1 MSILRLLGPVS
12 IALALVF
19 AARGHAQQVYKNLA
33 SSKLEKILA
42 DQGIDYKKTN
52 GDKDGIH
59 FYDYTR
65 NGYKIRL
72 HNYQGKDLWIDAVFT
87 DKLTPDDVNRWNV
100 RAKFSRCVLLTTNDK
115 VTVSLENQYDC
126 LGGCTDAIVRQFVVR
141 FDGEV
146 RDFVEFVKNAQ
157 AR

>member
-1 MSILRLLGPVS
+1 MSVSRLLGPVS
-12 IALALVF
+12 VALSLVF
-19 AARGHAQQVYKNLA
+19 AASGHAQQVYKNVA
-33 SSKLEKILA
+33 SNKLEKILT
-42 DQGIDYKKTN
+42 DLSIDFKKTN

-59 FYDYTR
+59 FYDYSR

-72 HNYQGKDLWIDAVFT
+72 HNYHGKDLWIDAVFT
-87 DKLTPDDVNRWNV
+87 DKMSADDANRWNV
-100 RAKFSRCVLLTTNDK
+100 RAKFSRCVLLNTNDK
-115 VTVSLENQYDC
+115 ATVSLENQFDC

>member
-1 MSILRLLGPVS
+1 MSILRVLGPVS
-12 IALALVF
+12 IALVLVF
-19 AARGHAQQVYKNLA
+19 AACGHAQQVYKNLA
-33 SSKLEKILA
+33 SSKLEKILT
-42 DQGIDYKKTN
+42 DLSIDYKKTN

-72 HNYQGKDLWIDAVFT
+72 HNYHGKDLWIDAVFT

-100 RAKFSRCVLLTTNDK
+100 RAKFSRCVLLNTNDK
-115 VTVSLENQYDC
+115 ITVSLENQYDC

-146 RDFVEFVKNAQ
+146 RDFVEFLKNAQ